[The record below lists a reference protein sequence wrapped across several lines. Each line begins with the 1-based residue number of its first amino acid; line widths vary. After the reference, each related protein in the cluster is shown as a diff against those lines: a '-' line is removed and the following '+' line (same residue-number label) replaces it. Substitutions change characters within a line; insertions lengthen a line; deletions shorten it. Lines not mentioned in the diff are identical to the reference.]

1 MIDIYAYTC
10 GHGSDVH
17 RASIYIILPKSHI
30 YLLLGSYT
38 ARLCVSYSY
47 NLIVRQAAVVKRPY
61 SAYEFLNG
69 VFAEGYSEMELEQY
83 LNNN

>member
-1 MIDIYAYTC
+1 M
-10 GHGSDVH
+10 
-17 RASIYIILPKSHI
+17 
-30 YLLLGSYT
+30 
-38 ARLCVSYSY
+38 SYSY

-83 LNNN
+83 LNNNWRSIVYTYRYYIQLCAPFCATDQYGALLAQW